1 MTQTFRRARTLYR
14 PRRRGGAMVLML
26 VLLTIVIG
34 MVAMSVDAGLMVL
47 LRAEIQNAV
56 DAGAVAAALRLQ
68 GDPENID
75 EAESM
80 ARNYVQRNRVG
91 FTALV
96 PEDAI
101 DVEQGYFDGD
111 ANTFTPTSVSPNAVR
126 VYARQDAQ
134 PFFFA
139 RIFGHDTFGA
149 PAEAIASADP
159 RPLDVMMVL
168 DLSGSMED
176 EGRIEALQN
185 AAPTFVDVIEEL
197 GGEDH
202 IGVMGLSAHPNQ
214 YNPASRGHTGTLYN
228 SGLHATADHH
238 VGVLESGLDDRFSRL
253 KNSVLNANNL
263 EADKY
268 TNYTGT
274 GAAIGDAVHYL
285 VNSSDARGNSVRAIV
300 LMSDGAANRPSGN
313 GPGYAR
319 QMAQYAADN
328 DVKIYAISLGNDA
341 DLGLMQAIADISGG
355 QHFDATG
362 SGAAALTER
371 LTEAF
376 RQAAAAIKRASLVK

>member
-1 MTQTFRRARTLYR
+1 MI
-14 PRRRGGAMVLML
+14 LML

-68 GDPENID
+68 GDSANID
-75 EAESM
+75 EAEGM
-80 ARNYVQRNRVG
+80 ARDYVRRNRVG
-91 FTALV
+91 FTAIV

-101 DVEQGYFDGD
+101 DVEQGYFDGETS
-111 ANTFTPTSVSPNAVR
+111 TFTPTSVSPNAVR
-126 VYARQDAQ
+126 VYARQDTQ

-139 RIFGHDTFGA
+139 KIFGYDTFGA

-168 DLSGSMED
+168 DLSGSMAR

-185 AAPTFVDVIEEL
+185 AAPVFVDVIEEL

-202 IGVMGLSAHPNQ
+202 IGVMGLSANPNQ
-214 YNPASRGHTGTLYN
+214 YDPADLGHSGTMYD
-228 SGLHATADHH
+228 SGLHPTADYN
-238 VGVLESGLDDRFSRL
+238 VGVLESELVDNFSQL
-253 KNSVLNANNL
+253 KNSVLNASQL
-263 EADKY
+263 EAGKY

-274 GAAIGDAVHYL
+274 GAATGDAVHYL
-285 VNSSDARGNSVRAIV
+285 INNSDARGNSVKAIV

-328 DVKIYAISLGNDA
+328 EVKIYTISLGNDA
-341 DLGLMQAIADISGG
+341 DLGLMQDIADITGG

-362 SGAAALTER
+362 SGVAALTER

-376 RQAAAAIKRASLVK
+376 RQAAAAIKRAAIVK